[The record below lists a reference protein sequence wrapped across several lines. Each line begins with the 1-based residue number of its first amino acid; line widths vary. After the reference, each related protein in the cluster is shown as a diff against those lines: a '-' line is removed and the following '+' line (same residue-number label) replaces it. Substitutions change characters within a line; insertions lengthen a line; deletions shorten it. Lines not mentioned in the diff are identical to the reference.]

1 MARIAGVDLPRDKR
15 VEIGLTYIFGIGRK
29 TATDIIAAT
38 GVNPDTR
45 VRDLTEEDV
54 SKLREYIEHNCRVE
68 GDLRRD
74 IAYDIKRLIDI
85 GCYRGV
91 RHRKGLPVR
100 GQRSKT
106 NARTR
111 KGPRKTMANK
121 KTTTQSLRFPIHRA
135 TLFHGQAQASSASE
149 VPRSPLPSPLSP
161 LLRPLRE
168 LRWSTA

>member
-15 VEIGLTYIFGIGRK
+15 VEIGLTYIYGIGRK
-29 TATDIIAAT
+29 TADDIIAAT
-38 GVNPDTR
+38 GVNPYTP
-45 VRDLTEEDV
+45 VRDVTEEDNA
-54 SKLREYIEHNCRVE
+54 KLREYIEHHCRVE

-121 KTTTQSLRFPIHRA
+121 KK
-135 TLFHGQAQASSASE
+135 
-149 VPRSPLPSPLSP
+149 
-161 LLRPLRE
+161 
-168 LRWSTA
+168 